1 MPCLPPDTAQVE
13 RRNWAKKRA
22 STHTRIYKSH
32 PGPSFPTPTWA
43 GFFFLN
49 NSRRSTRGFQNLCG
63 ALSRADKKMTFGI
76 AHVVAR
82 QIFERF
88 FLSALRKEC

>member
-32 PGPSFPTPTWA
+32 PGPNISHSDVGRIFLFEQFASFDA
-43 GFFFLN
+43 GLPKFVRRAIA
-49 NSRRSTRGFQNLCG
+49 SRQKNDIWNCSCR
-63 ALSRADKKMTFGI
+63 RAANFRKIFPFGT
-76 AHVVAR
+76 A
-82 QIFERF
+82 
-88 FLSALRKEC
+88 